1 MAPVAAGWS
10 RNRANRSQ
18 RIDLGDIK
26 NPLGPPHRQNP
37 AINPARPLPV
47 SPLRCLGPLARAPRL
62 RHERPMDWI
71 KIIHILCV
79 MGWMTS
85 IFAVPR
91 ALIYWKRDHAKTGE
105 FGPLGDLTYRLY
117 RFSAGLMV
125 IALLTGI
132 YLGAAVFQFAP
143 WVLVKLGLVVLLGG
157 HYMMT
162 GGMVMRAKK
171 GEFRESDF
179 YLRVFNE
186 ISVLGVVAILW
197 VVVVKPF

>member
-1 MAPVAAGWS
+1 
-10 RNRANRSQ
+10 
-18 RIDLGDIK
+18 
-26 NPLGPPHRQNP
+26 
-37 AINPARPLPV
+37 
-47 SPLRCLGPLARAPRL
+47 
-62 RHERPMDWI
+62 MDWV

-105 FGPLGDLTYRLY
+105 NGPLGDLTYRLY

-125 IALLTGI
+125 LALITGLW
-132 YLGAAVFQFAP
+132 LGWSVWAFDT
-143 WVLVKLGLVVLLGG
+143 WVWVKLGLVALLVA
-157 HYMMT
+157 HYVMT
-162 GGMVMRAKK
+162 GRMVMRAQK

-179 YLRVFNE
+179 YLRAFNE
-186 ISVLGVVAILW
+186 ISVVGVVAILW

>member
-1 MAPVAAGWS
+1 MGH
-10 RNRANRSQ
+10 NRS
-18 RIDLGDIK
+18 
-26 NPLGPPHRQNP
+26 
-37 AINPARPLPV
+37 
-47 SPLRCLGPLARAPRL
+47 
-62 RHERPMDWI
+62 MDWL

-91 ALIYWKRDHAKTGE
+91 ALIYWKRDFAKTGE
-105 FGPLGDLTYRLY
+105 NGPLGDLTFRLF

-125 IALLTGI
+125 IALITGI
-132 YLGAAVFQFAP
+132 WLGAAVWQFDT
-143 WVLVKLGLVVLLGG
+143 WVLVKLGLVCLLII

-162 GGMVMRAKK
+162 GGMVIRARK

-179 YLRVFNE
+179 YLRMFNE
-186 ISVLGVVAILW
+186 ISVLGVIAILW

>member
-1 MAPVAAGWS
+1 
-10 RNRANRSQ
+10 
-18 RIDLGDIK
+18 
-26 NPLGPPHRQNP
+26 
-37 AINPARPLPV
+37 
-47 SPLRCLGPLARAPRL
+47 
-62 RHERPMDWI
+62 MDWV

-91 ALIYWKRDHAKTGE
+91 ALIYWKRDYAATQA
-105 FGPLGDLTYRLY
+105 FGPLGDLTRRLY

-125 IALLTGI
+125 IALITGI
-132 YLGAAVFQFAP
+132 WLGTQWNFDT
-143 WVLVKLGLVVLLGG
+143 WVWVKLGLVSVLVV

-162 GGMVMRAKK
+162 GAMVMRAKR
-171 GEFRESDF
+171 GEFRESDL

-186 ISVLGVVAILW
+186 LSVLGVIAILW